1 MIVVLAWIGL
11 VCAAIPT
18 VMYLWNRWLFRE
30 PPELTDQPLPLDT
43 LPAISVL
50 IPARNEERGIEA
62 CLRSVLASRGVEL
75 EVIVLDDAS
84 TDRTAEIVRSIA
96 QTDRRLRLETA
107 PPLPDGWCGKQHAC
121 FVLSQLARYE
131 TLAFLDADV
140 QLAPEALARLELF
153 LRDSGAELVSG
164 FPHQKTGTLLEKL
177 LIPFIHWLLLGF
189 LPIAAMRRFRW
200 PGLGAGCGQWFMTTR
215 VAYEKAGGH
224 AAVKSSLHDG
234 LTLPRAY
241 RRAGFWTDLCDARN
255 LASCRMYRNAR
266 EVWYGLAKNAR
277 EGMAAT
283 GQIGF
288 WTFTL
293 LFGQVVPFA
302 LLGFSDVW
310 PIATAT
316 VFMALTM
323 RATLAWQFRQ
333 SWLGVVLHPV
343 AILLLLAVQWY
354 AIGRALAGRPVGW
367 KGRSHPAGPPPA
379 TEIDE
384 HQNIRDREAFP

>member
-11 VCAAIPT
+11 VCAGIPML
-18 VMYLWNRWLFRE
+18 MYLWNRCLFRE
-30 PPELTDQPLPLDT
+30 PPELTDQPLALDT
-43 LPAISVL
+43 LPPISVL

-96 QTDRRLRLETA
+96 QTDPRLRLETA
-107 PPLPDGWCGKQHAC
+107 PPLPVGWCGKQHAC
-121 FVLSQLARYE
+121 FVLSQLARYN

-140 QLAPEALARLELF
+140 QLAPEALARLGLF
-153 LRDSGAELVSG
+153 LRYSGAELVSG
-164 FPHQKTGTLLEKL
+164 FPHQKTETLLEKL

-189 LPIAAMRRFRW
+189 LPMAAMRRFCW
-200 PGLGAGCGQWFMTTR
+200 PGLGAGCGQWFMTSR
-215 VAYEKAGGH
+215 VAYEKVGGH
-224 AAVKSSLHDG
+224 AAIKSSLHDG

-241 RRAGFWTDLCDARN
+241 RRSGFWTDLCDARN

-293 LFGQVVPFA
+293 FIGQVVPFA
-302 LLGFSDVW
+302 LLGFPDVW
-310 PIATAT
+310 PIAAPT
-316 VFMALTM
+316 VLMAIGM
-323 RATLAWQFRQ
+323 RAALAWRFRQ

-354 AIGRALAGRPVGW
+354 AIVRAMIGRPVGW
-367 KGRSHPAGPPPA
+367 KGRSHPASLPPA
-379 TEIDE
+379 AGIGD
-384 HQNIRDREAFP
+384 HLNIRDRGAFS